1 MLCELARRC
10 RSAATNS
17 ADLDDDDPADTTVG
31 AADLWTGS
39 LLPQPAD
46 ARVDATEQVEYRV
59 VWLWGSGGALCRVGC
74 DGVEG
79 GRVGR
84 RHHLFEQTLL
94 RVDPPGST
102 HPLRTFVILSTLYQV
117 GHGTGSVLYLA
128 LAVLKYY
135 KKVTLGGRHFCRQV
149 TMGPH
154 LLLPTAARP
163 SPPFPFLQTLL
174 RNLSAHEA
182 AFGALRLPADSSAR
196 EAAAAFGALRLP
208 ADSSARESRGL
219 IESAAAF
226 LAAMCAGHT
235 PSLACHAPNQLDT
248 TLALS

>member
-10 RSAATNS
+10 RSAATDS

-149 TMGPH
+149 TMGQVSKASLASPNC
-154 LLLPTAARP
+154 
-163 SPPFPFLQTLL
+163 SPPFSPFPFFADATAQPL
-174 RNLSAHEA
+174 RARGCFWGVETTRRFVSAGSSSCLWCAEA
-182 AFGALRLPADSSAR
+182 TRRFVSTGKPWPHRIRCRLPSWAVCRSHPQSIV
-196 EAAAAFGALRLP
+196 
-208 ADSSARESRGL
+208 SRP
-219 IESAAAF
+219 ESA
-226 LAAMCAGHT
+226 
-235 PSLACHAPNQLDT
+235 
-248 TLALS
+248 